1 MNSEATYLLVDGEN
15 IDATLGMSVLGRR
28 PDKEERP
35 RWDRI
40 LEYTFERWDEGA
52 TGLFFLNA
60 SSGFMPMNF
69 VQALVAM
76 QYQPI
81 PLAGEGN
88 EKVVDI
94 GIQRTL
100 EAILDQGF
108 GDVILASHDADFA
121 PQLQALIDD
130 GRRVGVMCFREFAS
144 QQLTD
149 MAEHG
154 LHIYDLEYDVKAF
167 QVQLPRLEIIPLS
180 EFDPSRYL

>member
-1 MNSEATYLLVDGEN
+1 MSCPTYLLVDGEN

-40 LEYTFERWDEGA
+40 LEFAREQWTEGA
-52 TGLFFLNA
+52 HGLFFLNA
-60 SSGFMPMNF
+60 SSGFMPMSF

-76 QYQPI
+76 DYRPI
-81 PLAGEGN
+81 PLAGEGA

-100 EAILDQGF
+100 DAIVEQGE
-108 GDVILASHDADFA
+108 GDVILATHDADFV
-121 PQLQALIDD
+121 PQLQALLDA

-144 QQLTD
+144 QYLTD
-149 MAEHG
+149 MAAHG
-154 LHIYDLEYDVKAF
+154 LTIYDLEYDVHAF
-167 QVQLPRLEIIPLS
+167 QVGLPRLEIIPLS
-180 EFDPSRYL
+180 EFNPYDYL

>member
-1 MNSEATYLLVDGEN
+1 MSGTTYLLVDGEN

-28 PDKEERP
+28 PEKDERP

-40 LEYTFERWDEGA
+40 LDFAYDTWDRGA
-52 TGLFFLNA
+52 NGLFFLNA
-60 SSGFMPMNF
+60 SSGFIPMNF

-76 QYQPI
+76 SYR
-81 PLAGEGN
+81 PLPLSGEGN

-100 EAILDQGF
+100 DAILEQGH
-108 GDVILASHDADFA
+108 GDVILATHDADFA

-144 QQLTD
+144 GQLGE
-149 MAEHG
+149 MAHHG
-154 LHIYDLEYDVKAF
+154 LHLYDLEYDVHAF
-167 QVQLPRLEIIPLS
+167 QVSLPRLEIIPLS
-180 EFDPSRYL
+180 EFDPHDFL